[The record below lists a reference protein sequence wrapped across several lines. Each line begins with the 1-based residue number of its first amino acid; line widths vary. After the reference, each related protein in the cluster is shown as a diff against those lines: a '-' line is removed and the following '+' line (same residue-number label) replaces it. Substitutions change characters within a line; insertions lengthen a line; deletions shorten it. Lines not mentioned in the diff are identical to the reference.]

1 MGAFCLF
8 NHKIQDLLAAIYTI
22 FDGHI
27 AGLLN
32 VAWINPLSTIPFS
45 STKTL
50 AIMV

>member
-32 VAWINPLSTIPFS
+32 VAWDKSTFYYSVFIY
-45 STKTL
+45 
-50 AIMV
+50 